1 MMRKLA
7 AVLIMAGATLAA
19 AGGANAQ
26 PGSET
31 APAAPAPAS
40 ASGPDVTVQGPERLV
55 CRSLQRTATRMR
67 SNRVC
72 RTVREWDEARAGR
85 TQDEELAEAADTLD
99 MLGADDISTG
109 CGDNAL
115 SLTPDT
121 PLGPR

>member
-1 MMRKLA
+1 MRKLTALLAIA
-7 AVLIMAGATLAA
+7 AAPLLAAGA
-19 AGGANAQ
+19 ANAQ
-26 PGSET
+26 STSGTSVGG
-31 APAAPAPAS
+31 APAAEP
-40 ASGPDVTVQGPERLV
+40 GVTVQGPERLV

-72 RTVREWDEARAGR
+72 RTVREWEEARAGR
-85 TQDEELAEAADTLD
+85 TQDEELAAAADTLD
-99 MLGADDISTG
+99 VLGADDISTG